1 METTFINII
10 LRICTENRDNEIP
23 TFLNSGKCPME
34 KQSRLDNEDLLVVCQ
49 IGPISKSIRRVLC
62 RSGSGFANSS
72 TLGKRIGRAAAMTML
87 RCAACPVKVH
97 GWLVTKNCIK
107 F

>member
-1 METTFINII
+1 MH
-10 LRICTENRDNEIP
+10 TEI
-23 TFLNSGKCPME
+23 TISKLCFFCVGKCPMG
-34 KQSRLDNEDLLVVCQ
+34 KQSRLDNKDLSVVCQ
-49 IGPISKSIRRVLC
+49 IGPISKSIRRVR

-87 RCAACPVKVH
+87 RRAACPVKVH
-97 GWLVTKNCIK
+97 GWLVTKNCVK